1 MTTIAGSAG
10 IAVSCAIAV
19 ATVASLLVR
28 RFVGA
33 SMAAWQAA
41 AVGVAV
47 LTTAAGVTGV
57 AQARYLTGHD
67 LAVVLLVMVV
77 CGPVAGGAAVW
88 LARPLAHDA
97 ATLRA
102 AARDLGQPSFRPAAR
117 PPIAELAD
125 LAGELAATD
134 TRLKECAERDAALS
148 DSRRELLAWVSHDL
162 RAPLADIRAM
172 TEALEDS
179 LIDDAATV
187 ARWHSRMRAEVD
199 RLAATADDL
208 FELTRVPS
216 GEPRLSLTQASLAN
230 LVSEAVL
237 AADPVARAS
246 GVRVTGAESRS
257 KPLEVDVGEIGR
269 VLTDLLVKAIRQ
281 TPGDGTVEAFGNLA

>member
-1 MTTIAGSAG
+1 MTTVAGGG
-10 IAVSCAIAV
+10 IAVTCAIAV

-28 RFVGA
+28 RLAGA

-41 AVGVAV
+41 AVGVTV

-57 AQARYLTGHD
+57 AQAGYVTGHD
-67 LAVVLLVMVV
+67 LAVVLLVMAV
-77 CGPVAGGAAVW
+77 CGPVAGAAAVW
-88 LARPLAHDA
+88 LARPLRHDA

-102 AARDLGQPSFRPAAR
+102 AARDLGQPSFRPVAR

-125 LAGELAATD
+125 LAAELAATD
-134 TRLKECAERDAALS
+134 TRLREGAEREAALS
-148 DSRRELLAWVSHDL
+148 DSRRELLAWVSQDL
-162 RAPLADIRAM
+162 RAPLAGIRAM

-179 LIDDAATV
+179 LIDDPATV

-208 FELTRVPS
+208 FELTRVPP
-216 GEPRLSLTQASLAN
+216 GELRLSLTQASLAD

-246 GVRVTGAESRS
+246 GVRVTNAENRA

-281 TPGDGTVEAFGNLA
+281 TPGDGTAEAFGNLA